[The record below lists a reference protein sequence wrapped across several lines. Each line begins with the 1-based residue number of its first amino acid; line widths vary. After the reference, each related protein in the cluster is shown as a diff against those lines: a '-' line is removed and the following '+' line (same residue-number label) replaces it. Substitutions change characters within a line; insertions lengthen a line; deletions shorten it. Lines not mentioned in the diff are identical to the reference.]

1 MTMMFVIFINPDI
14 VMNMIDTM
22 GIPTLLGI
30 AGLRIAF
37 GLLLFAA
44 AATSRWPM
52 FLKVMGLLFV
62 CGGLFVL
69 LLGVDGVREITDLF
83 YGENVT
89 FLRAG
94 MVFAFGFFGL
104 IAYALMSGN
113 NGAGPD
119 AVRAA

>member
-1 MTMMFVIFINPDI
+1 MMFVIFIKPDI
-14 VMNMIDTM
+14 VMNRIDTM

-52 FLKVMGLLFV
+52 FLKVMGMLFI
-62 CGGLFVL
+62 CGGFFVL
-69 LLGVDGVREITDLF
+69 LLGVEGVRGITDAF
-83 YGENVT
+83 YGDNVT

-104 IAYALMSGN
+104 IAYALMPGN
-113 NGAGPD
+113 NDAGPD